1 MENELILHKLNR
13 IEKHIF
19 GLKEILNTEELS
31 DYTGFKKSYI
41 YKLVHTFQDKEGK
54 IYTWNTPFNFD
65 TEKYPDFF
73 KVKGSVKRMV
83 GEVTDIERL
92 RDWEV

>member
-19 GLKEILNTEELS
+19 GLKGILNTEELS

-41 YKLVHTFQDKEGK
+41 YKLVHTNSIPFSKPNGK
-54 IYTWNTPFNFD
+54 VL
-65 TEKYPDFF
+65 FF
-73 KVKGSVKRMV
+73 
-83 GEVTDIERL
+83 ERKKIDNWLLKNSHKSNDEIQQEALEFAL
-92 RDWEV
+92 RKK